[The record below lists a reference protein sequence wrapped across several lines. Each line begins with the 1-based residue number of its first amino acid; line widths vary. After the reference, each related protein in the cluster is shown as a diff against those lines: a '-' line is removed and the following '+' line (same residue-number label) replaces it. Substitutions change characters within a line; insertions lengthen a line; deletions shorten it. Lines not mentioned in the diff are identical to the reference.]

1 MASFLLIAAFTMLNH
16 KFMICQNKKHLSNDG
31 FCFRNCLQCF
41 LNYDFFF
48 VWIYPWQIKPTQA
61 PKSFAHH
68 EKSAVALNDK
78 VEAEKWW

>member
-1 MASFLLIAAFTMLNH
+1 MYVDRVIMARFLLIAAFTMLNH

-48 VWIYPWQIKPTQA
+48 V
-61 PKSFAHH
+61 
-68 EKSAVALNDK
+68 
-78 VEAEKWW
+78 